1 MWLCFSFQA
10 KFADVLRNEE
20 AILAAVT
27 PPKFKLRWLRS
38 QELKDKAKA
47 SLLSSKNHSQV
58 PAHFHITQ
66 IQPKRT
72 ISFPL
77 RRMRRT
83 PPLQQKT
90 RWQTI
95 LDLQHKTSSLCAD
108 FLSPSKFHHVTMLLF
123 HLVHLL
129 RDCSAW
135 ASLSS
140 LRRGTDCQTKDLKSF
155 SSYIKTTGLVVRWEE
170 YFSID

>member
-1 MWLCFSFQA
+1 MLLFLSFQA
-10 KFADVLRNEE
+10 IKTRFVVLGNEE
-20 AILAAVT
+20 AILAALT
-27 PPKFKLRWLRS
+27 LPKFKLRWLRS

-47 SLLSSKNHSQV
+47 SLLAECRRIVLEEPQPGTSTSSH
-58 PAHFHITQ
+58 H
-66 IQPKRT
+66 KRT

-77 RRMRRT
+77 RRMRRK

-95 LDLQHKTSSLCAD
+95 LDLQHKTLTLCVD
-108 FLSPSKFHHVTMLLF
+108 FLSSRKFHYVTMLLL

-140 LRRGTDCQTKDLKSF
+140 LRRGTDCQTKDSKSF
-155 SSYIKTTGLVVRWEE
+155 FSYVITTGLVVR
-170 YFSID
+170 